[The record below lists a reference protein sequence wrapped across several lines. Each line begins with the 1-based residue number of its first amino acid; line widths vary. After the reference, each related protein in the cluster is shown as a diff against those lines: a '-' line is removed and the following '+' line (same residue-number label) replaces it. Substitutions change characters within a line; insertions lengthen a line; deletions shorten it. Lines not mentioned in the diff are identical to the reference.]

1 VIMSGKSDIVQHQPA
16 APQPTAAQPAAPRL
30 AGASRPVPE
39 PSTTLPPYATMLGFS
54 RYVARTGPAKATFVG
69 GLRRQRERRSGF
81 NPHSQLVK
89 ALKADIALRTGGSQL
104 AGVVDLVHARWRPLY
119 AAVSEGA
126 GTYLHALGAPA
137 EVELAQTRDA
147 LAVVGP
153 LAVKIN
159 PHFGLRYA
167 DGRREAVRLHFD
179 ELPPTPESVTATL
192 HLMARHMDQILPGA
206 EPVLVDLRR
215 GATHRIDPGART
227 ADVERWLA
235 GEAAAFSAIWA
246 YTAA

>member
-1 VIMSGKSDIVQHQPA
+1 
-16 APQPTAAQPAAPRL
+16 
-30 AGASRPVPE
+30 
-39 PSTTLPPYATMLGFS
+39 MLGFS
-54 RYVARTGPAKATFVG
+54 RYVAHTGPAKAAFVG

-89 ALKADIALRTGGSQL
+89 ALKAEVAFHGGGSHL
-104 AGVVDLVHARWRPLY
+104 AGVLDLVKPRWRPLY
-119 AAVSEGA
+119 EAISPGAAS
-126 GTYLHALGAPA
+126 YLRSLGPPG

-179 ELPPTPESVTATL
+179 EAPPTPETVTATL

-206 EPVLVDLRR
+206 EAVLVDLRR
-215 GATHRIDPGART
+215 GVAHHHDPAARPG
-227 ADVERWLA
+227 DVERWLA
-235 GEAAAFSAIWA
+235 GEAAAFSAMWSA
-246 YTAA
+246 TAA